1 MLLQLLSIIK
11 YFKIFSVLKLLRV
24 DINLFRRYKMDHIP
38 KYAYLFLKFLSEMSQ
53 AVKLIS
59 NIQIV
64 WIFENLIT
72 HEKFSQSK

>member
-1 MLLQLLSIIK
+1 
-11 YFKIFSVLKLLRV
+11 
-24 DINLFRRYKMDHIP
+24 MDHIP

-72 HEKFSQSK
+72 HKKILTIEIDLHCVVSMYWF

>member
-38 KYAYLFLKFLSEMSQ
+38 KYAYLFLKFLSE
-53 AVKLIS
+53 KLLS
-59 NIQIV
+59 
-64 WIFENLIT
+64 
-72 HEKFSQSK
+72 